1 MIVCDNVNKTQLLRY
16 EFQRNK
22 TFSRNGMEEREEEAI
37 YYYLFCTLAFGKN
50 ALVVHIEKD
59 VS

>member
-1 MIVCDNVNKTQLLRY
+1 MSFKKKKKT
-16 EFQRNK
+16 
-22 TFSRNGMEEREEEAI
+22 TFPRNGMEEREEEAI